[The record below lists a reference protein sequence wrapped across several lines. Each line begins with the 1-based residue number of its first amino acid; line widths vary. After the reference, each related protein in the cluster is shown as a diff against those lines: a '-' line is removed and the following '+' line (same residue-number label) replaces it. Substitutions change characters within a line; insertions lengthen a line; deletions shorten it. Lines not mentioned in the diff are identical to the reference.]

1 MSNKYYIKYILVA
14 VLVLSSSLVS
24 GKNNN
29 STLKGKIEIDSTWER
44 SIYLSH
50 IPTIDKLYSMSNDMI
65 ITKAV
70 IDSLGNF
77 QVDINILPKDINLYR
92 LHLAKV
98 GDSPNSLIIGGSD
111 ENFMFIILKRD
122 TSFYM
127 EVPLSKPP
135 FKKVSF
141 INSELNSSLNKIS
154 KLIHRTDS
162 ISSESDFL
170 MSQFLNSRLNE
181 ELVEI
186 ADTSSNFLVSLF
198 ALYHSDLESLKLQ
211 NQEIINSFFD
221 KWGNNDNVYLSSF
234 KKKGYSQ
241 TKDKSSWYI
250 IVIAISC
257 LTIGFLLGKTKVK
270 TNKGIEKLSVQER
283 KIYDLLKSGASNQ
296 EIAENFNIGLSTVKT
311 HVSKILNK
319 MNVKSRKELMS

>member
-1 MSNKYYIKYILVA
+1 MIG
-14 VLVLSSSLVS
+14 VLVLSSTLIF
-24 GKNNN
+24 GKSND
-29 STLKGKIEIDSTWER
+29 SSLKGKIEIDSTWER

-77 QVDINILPKDINLYR
+77 QFDINILPKETNLYR
-92 LHLAKV
+92 LHLTKV

-111 ENFMFIILKRD
+111 ENYIFIILKRD
-122 TSFYM
+122 TSVLM
-127 EVPLSKPP
+127 KVTLSEPP
-135 FKKVSF
+135 FKNISF

-154 KLIHRTDS
+154 KIIHRTDS
-162 ISSESDFL
+162 ISSVSDFS
-170 MSQFLNSRLNE
+170 MSQFLNSRLDE
-181 ELVEI
+181 ELLEI

-221 KWGNNDNVYLSSF
+221 KWANNDNVYLSSF
-234 KKKGYSQ
+234 KKKVYSQ
-241 TKDKSSWYI
+241 PNDKSLWNI
-250 IVIAISC
+250 IATAISC
-257 LTIGFLLGKTKVK
+257 LTIGFLLGKIKIKTK
-270 TNKGIEKLSVQER
+270 KGIETLSVQER

-296 EIAENFNIGLSTVKT
+296 EIAENFNIGISTVKT

-319 MNVKSRKELMS
+319 MNVKSRKELMN